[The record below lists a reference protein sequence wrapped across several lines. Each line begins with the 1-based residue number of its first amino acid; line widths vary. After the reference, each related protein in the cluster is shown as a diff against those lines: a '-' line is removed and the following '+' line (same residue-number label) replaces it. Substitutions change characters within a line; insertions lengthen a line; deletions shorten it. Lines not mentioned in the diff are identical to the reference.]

1 MKGFGSSPGPS
12 SETSPNSARAW
23 ILAAWLL
30 LVFPLP
36 IWKRAPLEDLF
47 FAPTTP
53 VDLTYRPY
61 ARLWS
66 FLEEARRFVPPAAS
80 YTVTAPDPDDETD
93 LFMLSLGLLTQR
105 EALPTSFFRVPTR
118 DAGSR
123 ARYVLAFQTRPS
135 ADSELRLV
143 ARVPNG
149 AVYERLSMKP

>member
-1 MKGFGSSPGPS
+1 MVANANSRR
-12 SETSPNSARAW
+12 SARAAGAW

-47 FAPTTP
+47 FVPTTP

-61 ARLWS
+61 AQFWS

-80 YTVTAPDPDDETD
+80 YTVTARDPNDETD

-105 EALPTSFFRVPTR
+105 EALPTSYFRVPIR